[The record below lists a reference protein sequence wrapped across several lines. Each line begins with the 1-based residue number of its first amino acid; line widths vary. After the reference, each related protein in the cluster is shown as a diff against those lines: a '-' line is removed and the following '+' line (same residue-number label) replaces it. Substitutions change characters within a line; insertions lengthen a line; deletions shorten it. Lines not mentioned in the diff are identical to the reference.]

1 MTYRDAERDVYGQLL
16 QLPGNLLQEPL
27 ELRFLLLL
35 RLWADVILGTVCV
48 FVWVGVSRK
57 ELRVVV
63 LGGAV
68 VLELGDGGSG
78 GRHCGSRS

>member
-1 MTYRDAERDVYGQLL
+1 MTYRDTERDVYGQLL

-35 RLWADVILGTVCV
+35 RLGADIVLGTVSV

-57 ELRVVV
+57 ELSVVV

-68 VLELGDGGSG
+68 VLELGAGDSG
-78 GRHCGSRS
+78 GRHCGS